1 MRRKSA
7 CVSVA
12 LAALGIAGLH
22 GCSLINL
29 DALDP
34 AVPEASASGA
44 SDAPVGT
51 TVTNEDANMAPD
63 DSPTGAGDDVVASG
77 DDASDATQGGDVSDL
92 ASSGEAG
99 NASASS
105 GTASGSSSGA
115 ASGSASGAARGSGST
130 SGSGT
135 TGSSME
141 AGDDHTCGSAVL
153 TPNTAVASSFQP
165 ASPGN
170 VALPA
175 GLAIDNNFSTRWG
188 SVFQT
193 DPSWLYV
200 DYGAPVFVDEVDILW
215 QTCGA
220 NYDID
225 VSTDATHWTTI
236 KTVVGNTTAVAIPST
251 NGWSAPAVLRY
262 TGLSGRGRYV
272 RINGTARCSAMY
284 GYSIWEVRALG
295 DTDGNCTL

>member
-1 MRRKSA
+1 MGRKSA

-34 AVPEASASGA
+34 AVPEGSASGA

-51 TVTNEDANMAPD
+51 TVSGDEAGAASD
-63 DSPTGAGDDVVASG
+63 DSPTEAADDVVVA
-77 DDASDATQGGDVSDL
+77 DDDTSDATQGGDVSDV
-92 ASSGEAG
+92 ASSGEA
-99 NASASS
+99 SS
-105 GTASGSSSGA
+105 ASGSSSGA
-115 ASGSASGAARGSGST
+115 ASGSSSGAASGVA

-135 TGSSME
+135 GSGAAGSSVE
-141 AGDDHTCGSAVL
+141 AGDGHTCGSAVL
-153 TPNTAVASSFQP
+153 TPKAAVASSFQA

-175 GLAIDNNFSTRWG
+175 DLAIDNNFSSRWG
-188 SVFQT
+188 SAFQT

-200 DYGAPVFVDEVDILW
+200 DFGATVFVDEVDILW

-225 VSTDATHWTTI
+225 VSADATHWTTI
-236 KTVVGNTTAVAIPST
+236 KTVVGNNTAVAIPST
-251 NGWSAPAVLRY
+251 TGWAAPAALRY

-295 DTDGNCTL
+295 DPDGDCTP